1 MGHCNPV
8 DVLHPEINWSSGE
21 DESVILCPR
30 ECITDGSMC
39 LPDKEQESPSQSTV
53 MEFVLPLKIHFRYC
67 WLYTGV
73 PWHNTRRLGNRTE
86 QLTEREWRHLNRTL
100 MAHENAELCSQV
112 CSDQQDMKA
121 FWLTADGRL
130 VYVDRLA
137 EDIEFRRL
145 RQQNLRVAL
154 SLWTSN
160 PDLCGP
166 AMKASALA
174 HANLTIICGEAMSLS
189 QGRFYNVYAKY
200 PLPINTNGV
209 LDVSFEVHGVQ
220 EMDIDAKEIRN
231 GQALLIELHPLY
243 TEYLSFIT
251 DSSTVPKLKERVWLL
266 GAQWLVEQDLSEL
279 QFSLN
284 QKRNW
289 LARMF
294 TRLALFLTMS

>member
-1 MGHCNPV
+1 
-8 DVLHPEINWSSGE
+8 
-21 DESVILCPR
+21 
-30 ECITDGSMC
+30 
-39 LPDKEQESPSQSTV
+39 
-53 MEFVLPLKIHFRYC
+53 
-67 WLYTGV
+67 
-73 PWHNTRRLGNRTE
+73 
-86 QLTEREWRHLNRTL
+86 
-100 MAHENAELCSQV
+100 
-112 CSDQQDMKA
+112 
-121 FWLTADGRL
+121 
-130 VYVDRLA
+130 
-137 EDIEFRRL
+137 
-145 RQQNLRVAL
+145 
-154 SLWTSN
+154 
-160 PDLCGP
+160 
-166 AMKASALA
+166 
-174 HANLTIICGEAMSLS
+174 MSLS